1 MGGGVGKE
9 ALSEGASWGRPVAGS
24 NAQALGGDGGV
35 GSSLGGLGN
44 RKKRGKQMRQG
55 LEKA

>member
-24 NAQALGGDGGV
+24 NAQALGGDGGW
-35 GSSLGGLGN
+35 GAAWEAWGTERKGGN
-44 RKKRGKQMRQG
+44 R
-55 LEKA
+55 